1 MNILL
6 QNSTLG
12 PQIYQ
17 LLPFIARDLVIDMV
31 IHKFWLLFPALP
43 HKLFRRNILNS
54 PEQLTWKMLLLS
66 TLMALLLTAITL
78 CTSVL
83 LVGLNNGYAI
93 TISRVLTL
101 QLCTSRTL
109 H

>member
-1 MNILL
+1 
-6 QNSTLG
+6 
-12 PQIYQ
+12 
-17 LLPFIARDLVIDMV
+17 
-31 IHKFWLLFPALP
+31 
-43 HKLFRRNILNS
+43 
-54 PEQLTWKMLLLS
+54 MLLLP
-66 TLMALLLTAITL
+66 TLMTLLLTAINL